1 MSKAAYAAMA
11 LIAVLAAVQD
21 ARAEDADD
29 GSRRAYCGALPPNL
43 EIPAIYRADVVRL
56 VERSPTL
63 RRQCT
68 AIAAAA
74 VTVRVVVHDVAP
86 LLDECRASGTFRRL
100 PSGRLDAR
108 IDLPFNRDFP
118 ELLAHELEHVLEQIE
133 GLRLSDLADR
143 RAGGVKRTRGGAF
156 ETLRAR
162 NAGRAAALEVE
173 TNERLSHQRV
183 SLADA
188 AWARLPSH

>member
-1 MSKAAYAAMA
+1 MSKAVYAAVA
-11 LIAVLAAVQD
+11 LIVVLTAIQD
-21 ARAEDADD
+21 ARAEDTDD
-29 GSRRAYCGALPPNL
+29 DNRRAYCGALPPNL
-43 EIPAIYRADVVRL
+43 EIPAIYHADVVRL

-63 RRQCT
+63 RRQCA

-74 VTVRVVVHDVAP
+74 VTVHVVVHDVAP

-100 PSGRLDAR
+100 QSGRLDAR

-133 GLRLSDLADR
+133 GLRLPDLADR
-143 RAGGVKRTRGGAF
+143 RVSGVKRTRAGAF
-156 ETLRAR
+156 ETQRAR
-162 NAGRAAALEVE
+162 DAGRAAALEVE
-173 TNERLSHQRV
+173 ASERLSRQRV

-188 AWARLPSH
+188 AWTRLPSH